1 MDSDSDFGF
10 LTWLERAAKGGEKLA
25 GNNRQCCLNFG
36 SEVAARELMTFFFYG
51 GQRLVDG
58 KMINIAVQICIISG
72 CGIEC
77 KFAVPSSGYYDIK
90 SKYRNF

>member
-1 MDSDSDFGF
+1 MWNVNTNFKDHVYLHSHRQESFSGQQQAVLPEF
-10 LTWLERAAKGGEKLA
+10 WVGG
-25 GNNRQCCLNFG
+25 CCPGADDL
-36 SEVAARELMTFFFYG
+36 FFFFG
-51 GQRLVDG
+51 DQRLVDG
-58 KMINIAVQICIISG
+58 KMVNIAGEVCRISG

>member
-1 MDSDSDFGF
+1 MFT
-10 LTWLERAAKGGEKLA
+10 LTPIGRSHLA

-36 SEVAARELMTFFFYG
+36 SEVAARELMTFFFG

-58 KMINIAVQICIISG
+58 KMVNIAVQVCRISG

-77 KFAVPSSGYYDIK
+77 KFVVPSSGYYDIK